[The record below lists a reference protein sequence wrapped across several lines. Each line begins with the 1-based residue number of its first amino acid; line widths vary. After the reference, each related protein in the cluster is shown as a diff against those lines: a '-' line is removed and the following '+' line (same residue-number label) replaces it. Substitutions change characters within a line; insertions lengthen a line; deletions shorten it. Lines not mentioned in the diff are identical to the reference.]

1 MEGTEKNIFDL
12 PELRNRVRVFRDRE
26 HAGKVLAGML
36 ESMRGARA
44 CVLGIPAGG
53 IPVAAVIARDLELT
67 LDTAVVSK
75 ITLPW
80 NTESGYGAVAFDGTV
95 CLNQDLV
102 ESLALGEAV
111 VNDGIARTRD
121 KVDARLKRLRG
132 GRPFP
137 DLRRQAA
144 IAVDDGLASGYT
156 LHAALAAL
164 RRLDTEKII
173 VAVPTGHADS
183 VRRIAAECAAVYC
196 ANIREGRSFAVADAY
211 ERWTDVAEET
221 AAGILLTFRTL
232 H

>member
-53 IPVAAVIARDLELT
+53 IPVAQVIARDLELK

-80 NTESGYGAVAFDGTV
+80 NTEAGYGAVAFDGTV

-132 GRPFP
+132 GRPVP
-137 DLRRQAA
+137 DPPPPAAPPPGGGRPSRGTPASRRV
-144 IAVDDGLASGYT
+144 IRCT
-156 LHAALAAL
+156 
-164 RRLDTEKII
+164 RRW
-173 VAVPTGHADS
+173 
-183 VRRIAAECAAVYC
+183 RRCAAWTRKRSSSPC
-196 ANIREGRSFAVADAY
+196 RPGTPIRS
-211 ERWTDVAEET
+211 
-221 AAGILLTFRTL
+221 
-232 H
+232 

>member
-1 MEGTEKNIFDL
+1 MEGTEKSICDL
-12 PELRNRVRVFRDRE
+12 PELRNRGRVFRDRE
-26 HAGKVLAGML
+26 HAGMVLAGLL

-44 CVLGIPAGG
+44 GVLGIPAGG

-121 KVDARLKRLRG
+121 KVDARVKG
-132 GRPFP
+132 
-137 DLRRQAA
+137 A
-144 IAVDDGLASGYT
+144 
-156 LHAALAAL
+156 
-164 RRLDTEKII
+164 
-173 VAVPTGHADS
+173 
-183 VRRIAAECAAVYC
+183 
-196 ANIREGRSFAVADAY
+196 
-211 ERWTDVAEET
+211 
-221 AAGILLTFRTL
+221 
-232 H
+232 